1 MGHSFAACSKEEGE
15 AVYHVMRVLLTT
27 MLVVGYSALG
37 VDASHAA
44 EEFSGSVRAALYQ
57 RLRPAGMP
65 AMRTGGDTRL
75 QAGDILA
82 RFYAQHAYEPAWI
95 HQDGALP
102 GVEIL
107 LTVLSTADRDGLRPQ
122 DYHLTQLEAR
132 FQEVRQTQTS
142 QTPWALHRLVDLELL
157 CTEAFLQY
165 GSHAMSGRLHPE
177 QVEQAW
183 SLERDADAIDLA
195 ALLQH
200 ALTTNTIAESLHSLL
215 PLHPVYT
222 GLRQALE
229 RYRRLAAQGGWP
241 MVPPGPTVHQGEQSP
256 RIAAVRARLL
266 AEGEVPGLG
275 TAPDAALFD
284 ATLAQ
289 AVRRF
294 QQRHGFT
301 PDGVVDPPLVAA
313 FNVPVEE
320 RIRQLEINMERW
332 RWLPRELGARY
343 VLVNIANFTLEVVEH
358 HHPVLTMRAI
368 VGRPD
373 RRTPVLRSTLS
384 RVVLSPYWHVPPR
397 IALQDK
403 LPLIRKHP
411 GYLAHHG
418 FQVFRGNQAVDP
430 TTIPWSQVT
439 RTHFPYTLRQR
450 PGATNALGRIK
461 FLFPNPFDVYLH
473 DTPSREL
480 FHASVRAFS
489 SGCIRLEKPL
499 ELAAYLLRKDPA
511 WTPDKIRTA
520 IERPREQVV
529 QLATPLSV
537 YVLYWTAWVE
547 ADGTIH
553 FRPDLYE
560 RDKVLGKRLG
570 SIPHLL

>member
-1 MGHSFAACSKEEGE
+1 M
-15 AVYHVMRVLLTT
+15 
-27 MLVVGYSALG
+27 
-37 VDASHAA
+37 
-44 EEFSGSVRAALYQ
+44 
-57 RLRPAGMP
+57 
-65 AMRTGGDTRL
+65 
-75 QAGDILA
+75 
-82 RFYAQHAYEPAWI
+82 
-95 HQDGALP
+95 
-102 GVEIL
+102 
-107 LTVLSTADRDGLRPQ
+107 LSTADRDGLRPQ
-122 DYHLTQLEAR
+122 DYHLTQLQAR

-142 QTPWALHRLVDLELL
+142 QTPRALHRLVDLELL

-165 GSHAMSGRLHPE
+165 GSHARSGRLHPE

-200 ALTTNTIAESLHSLL
+200 ALTTNTIAESLHRLL

-222 GLRQALE
+222 GLRQALD

-275 TAPDAALFD
+275 AAPDAALFD

-301 PDGVVDPPLVAA
+301 PDGTVDPPLVAA

-343 VLVNIANFTLEVVEH
+343 LLVNIANFTLEVVEH
-358 HHPVLTMRAI
+358 HHPVLTMRTI

-384 RVVLSPYWHVPPR
+384 QVVLSPYWHVPPR

-411 GYLAHHG
+411 GYLARHG

-430 TTIPWSQVT
+430 ATIPWAQVT
-439 RTHFPYTLRQR
+439 RMHFPYTLRQR
-450 PGATNALGRIK
+450 PGATMLWAGSNSC
-461 FLFPNPFDVYLH
+461 FP
-473 DTPSREL
+473 
-480 FHASVRAFS
+480 
-489 SGCIRLEKPL
+489 IRLMSICTIRRRVSSFTHRSVPSV
-499 ELAAYLLRKDPA
+499 LAVSA
-511 WTPDKIRTA
+511 WKNR
-520 IERPREQVV
+520 
-529 QLATPLSV
+529 
-537 YVLYWTAWVE
+537 WT
-547 ADGTIH
+547 
-553 FRPDLYE
+553 
-560 RDKVLGKRLG
+560 
-570 SIPHLL
+570 